1 MCRRENVET
10 DLSTQKAAP
19 PAGTR
24 IFKKDADPC
33 WPRGYKEASP
43 EGQEAPVCLRQAF
56 PPAGGE
62 VLLAK
67 EGRITTSRDFR
78 RVYRSGN
85 KKSGRFLKLYYLVN
99 KHGSTRFGYSIS
111 KKVGKAVIRNR
122 LKRRLRAICRQHL
135 AFFQPGIDVVLVA
148 RERAV
153 DASYGEL
160 EKEVLN
166 LSRGEKILV
175 NGESEPLG

>member
-1 MCRRENVET
+1 M
-10 DLSTQKAAP
+10 
-19 PAGTR
+19 
-24 IFKKDADPC
+24 
-33 WPRGYKEASP
+33 
-43 EGQEAPVCLRQAF
+43 
-56 PPAGGE
+56 
-62 VLLAK
+62 LAK

-78 RVYRSGN
+78 RVYRYGN

-99 KHGSTRFGYSIS
+99 KYGNTRFGYSIS

-122 LKRRLRAICRQHL
+122 LKRRLRAICQQHL

-166 LSRGEKILV
+166 LARGGKILV
-175 NGESEPLG
+175 NRENAPHG